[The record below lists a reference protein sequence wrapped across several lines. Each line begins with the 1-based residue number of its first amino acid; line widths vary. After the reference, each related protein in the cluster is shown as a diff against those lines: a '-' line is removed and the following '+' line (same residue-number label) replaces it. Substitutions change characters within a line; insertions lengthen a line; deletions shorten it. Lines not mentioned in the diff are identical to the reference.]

1 MTPRRLMLGRFLARH
16 RRGLGTFCAVLAL
29 AGAVLIVR
37 PPPEPTVDVLVAS
50 RDLTAV
56 SPVRTGDTAVRSL
69 PGHAVPRGALRPGA
83 DPAGESL
90 TGPVLR
96 GEVLTTARLADPPA
110 EAYGAELVA
119 SPVRIT
125 DPGAVALLGPG
136 SRVDILAAGG
146 GPFAG
151 DASEPA
157 AGPATA
163 VVTDRPVIA
172 VPESDFGTHD
182 SGALI
187 LVAVRPEEARALAGH
202 AAAGQ
207 LSVSITG

>member
-1 MTPRRLMLGRFLARH
+1 MIRRRHAFGRFLIRH
-16 RRGLGTFCAVLAL
+16 QRGLGTLCAVLAL
-29 AGAVLIVR
+29 TGAVLVVR
-37 PPPEPTVDVLVAS
+37 PPPEPTVDVLVAA
-50 RDLTAV
+50 RDLAAV
-56 SPVRTGDTAVRSL
+56 SPVRDGDTTVRSL
-69 PGHAVPRGALRPGA
+69 PRNAVPSGALRRGT
-83 DPAGESL
+83 DPTGESL
-90 TGPVLR
+90 TGPVHN

-110 EAYGAELVA
+110 EAYGADLVA
-119 SPVRIT
+119 SPVRIA
-125 DPGAVALLGPG
+125 DPGAVDLLAPG
-136 SRVDILAAGG
+136 SRVDILAAGSD
-146 GPFAG
+146 PFADDTG
-151 DASEPA
+151 SGT

-172 VPESDFGTHD
+172 VPDGDSAAHD